1 MAHREGVPR
10 TRPGNLRTAC
20 LRMNA
25 VGWPSCPSGLGRLGK
40 SWGQASLQK
49 GASPRVVE
57 CCRVAQRRGRK
68 VHCLRLPAPQRR
80 ARLRSAKG
88 RRYRMMPDDQRQG
101 SKVYC
106 LSLRPRER
114 RSVVEALTALG
125 KSTALRHCVAEC
137 CSLSAQRQG
146 RKVHC
151 LRLPAPE
158 RRGVL
163 QLIRAAPRAEG
174 TVSAPVSPAQT
185 RSAAVC
191 PCSAKGRRCRRDAR

>member
-106 LSLRPRER
+106 LSLRPCER
-114 RSVVEALTALG
+114 LCRG
-125 KSTALRHCVAEC
+125 GPHCP
-137 CSLSAQRQG
+137 RQEH
-146 RKVHC
+146 RA
-151 LRLPAPE
+151 APLC
-158 RRGVL
+158 RRVL

-174 TVSAPVSPAQT
+174 TLSAPASPGET
-185 RSAAVC
+185 GSAAAY
-191 PCSAKGRRCRRDAR
+191 PRSAKGRRYSVCACQPRTDAECCSLPVQRQGSKVQA